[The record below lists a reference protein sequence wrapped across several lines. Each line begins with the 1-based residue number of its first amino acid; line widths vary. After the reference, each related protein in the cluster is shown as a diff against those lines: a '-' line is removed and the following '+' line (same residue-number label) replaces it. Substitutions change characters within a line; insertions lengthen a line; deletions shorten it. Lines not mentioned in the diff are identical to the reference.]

1 MAGIHTMCLRC
12 LGGSHCGD
20 LRDARNADRT
30 DKIKLSARISNP
42 SIRVARIGGGGVEV
56 DKIERSGEV
65 EAVDTLFDS
74 GPALSYQL
82 ELVRDVTCVIW
93 FGLSRFQPLSVNKK
107 TSNIRGSEIRQ
118 CQNVDAF
125 LSKI

>member
-12 LGGSHCGD
+12 LGRSHCGD
-20 LRDARNADRT
+20 LRDWRKADRT

-56 DKIERSGEV
+56 DKIERNGEV

-74 GPALSYQL
+74 GPALSYP
-82 ELVRDVTCVIW
+82 LVRDVTWVDMVRTQQI
-93 FGLSRFQPLSVNKK
+93 S
-107 TSNIRGSEIRQ
+107 TSFRQ
-118 CQNVDAF
+118 
-125 LSKI
+125 